1 MNENTIKRGSVYY
14 LKYDDSWGKE
24 LSAGRP
30 AVVLSNT
37 QEIMN
42 QDCVVVALMTN
53 TPRPENVKVNVNS
66 HTSYVAVNQ
75 IRTVDKSRLNIYSG
89 SLSRAEMQM
98 ISKKLLYTLSLAGFD
113 EIKET
118 DFSKT
123 INTNK
128 QKEND
133 TLDARLYKDLYEKA
147 VKMLVET
154 RVKLEKNQLQRV

>member
-1 MNENTIKRGSVYY
+1 M
-14 LKYDDSWGKE
+14 KYDDSWGKE

-118 DFSKT
+118 DF
-123 INTNK
+123 
-128 QKEND
+128 
-133 TLDARLYKDLYEKA
+133 
-147 VKMLVET
+147 
-154 RVKLEKNQLQRV
+154 